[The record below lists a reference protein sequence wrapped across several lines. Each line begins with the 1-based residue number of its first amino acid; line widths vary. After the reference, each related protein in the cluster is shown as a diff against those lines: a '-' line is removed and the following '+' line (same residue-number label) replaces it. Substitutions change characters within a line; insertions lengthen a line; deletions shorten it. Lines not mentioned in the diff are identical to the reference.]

1 MTVPSWFLTIVYWL
15 HMMATVV
22 WVGGLT
28 SLSLLFIPSIKK
40 ILDYQKQAELI
51 NEIQKKFR
59 PLGWF
64 SLIVLSG
71 TGLIQMSAHPKYGG
85 FLAIDNQWAIAILFK
100 HGIILILIA
109 SMAVINWGILP
120 TMRKIALKQSIGKTI
135 DLEEKL
141 RLEKRERFLT
151 LLNLGLSIIVLAL
164 TAWAR
169 SVS

>member
-15 HMMATVV
+15 HMMATVI

-40 ILDYQKQAELI
+40 VLDYQKQADLV
-51 NEIQKKFR
+51 NEIQKRFQ

-85 FLAIDNQWAIAILFK
+85 FLAIDNQWAVAILLK
-100 HGIILILIA
+100 HGIIALLIA

-120 TMRKIALKQSIGKTI
+120 AMHKIALKQSVGKPV
-135 DLEEKL
+135 DPVEKQ
-141 RLEKRERFLT
+141 RLEKRER
-151 LLNLGLSIIVLAL
+151 LLIQVNLGLSIIVLAL

>member
-1 MTVPSWFLTIVYWL
+1 MAIPSWFLTIIYWL
-15 HMMATVV
+15 HMMATVI

-28 SLSLLFIPSIKK
+28 SLSVLFIPSIKK
-40 ILDYQKQAELI
+40 VLDYQKQAELI
-51 NEIQKKFR
+51 IEIQKKFR

-85 FLAIDNQWAIAILFK
+85 FLAIDNQWALAILFK
-100 HGIILILIA
+100 HGIIVLLIA
-109 SMAVINWGILP
+109 SMAMINWGILP
-120 TMRKIALKQSIGKTI
+120 AMRKIALRQSIGKTI
-135 DLEEKL
+135 NTVEKQ
-141 RLEKRERFLT
+141 RLEKRER
-151 LLNLGLSIIVLAL
+151 LLVRVNLGLSIIVLAL

>member
-40 ILDYQKQAELI
+40 VLDYQKQAELV
-51 NEIQKKFR
+51 NEIQKKFQ
-59 PLGWF
+59 PLGWL

-85 FLAIDNQWAIAILFK
+85 FLAIDNQWAVAILLK
-100 HGIILILIA
+100 HGIIALLIA

-120 TMRKIALKQSIGKTI
+120 AMKKIALKQSVGKHV
-135 DLEEKL
+135 DPVEKQ
-141 RLEKRERFLT
+141 RLEKRER
-151 LLNLGLSIIVLAL
+151 LLIQVNLGLSIIVLAL